1 MTSGSAETSSS
12 SKILQ
17 ISSSWPALQCLE
29 DFWGC
34 PFLPWCYLRVMQRL
48 PRRSSRMLMF
58 ETKQWW
64 HGMLLHKG
72 HPPEQWR
79 ALCWFVLAGGWYSP
93 TSCSALLPNETR
105 KKSVL
110 YSPLPL
116 PPDKMFLLKC
126 YGVLCFAAVHTL
138 LCPSYLSCIHVAE
151 TFWTLA
157 GKNLSGL
164 LFYCTFLRL
173 SQLIYFPGRNKCTQK
188 VHMHYESDVFRM
200 CQNFCTSY
208 TGDKRV
214 CNKSYTFWMYGIY
227 CAYTNC
233 LHSACKNWIIC
244 HRWVIVTTHALQSWD
259 LASCQ
264 LPLSLCFWEPLV

>member
-48 PRRSSRMLMF
+48 PGRSSRMLMF

-93 TSCSALLPNETR
+93 PSCSALLLNETR
-105 KKSVL
+105 KKNQCFT
-110 YSPLPL
+110 PLCP
-116 PPDKMFLLKC
+116 FLQIKC
-126 YGVLCFAAVHTL
+126 FFWNVMGSLCFAAIHTL

-151 TFWTLA
+151 TSWTSA

-173 SQLIYFPGRNKCTQK
+173 SQLIYFPGRNNAHKKRACTMNLMCSGCVRISAQATQVTK
-188 VHMHYESDVFRM
+188 ACVTSRIHCGCTGFTVHTQIVSTVHAK
-200 CQNFCTSY
+200 
-208 TGDKRV
+208 TG
-214 CNKSYTFWMYGIY
+214 
-227 CAYTNC
+227 
-233 LHSACKNWIIC
+233 
-244 HRWVIVTTHALQSWD
+244 
-259 LASCQ
+259 
-264 LPLSLCFWEPLV
+264 